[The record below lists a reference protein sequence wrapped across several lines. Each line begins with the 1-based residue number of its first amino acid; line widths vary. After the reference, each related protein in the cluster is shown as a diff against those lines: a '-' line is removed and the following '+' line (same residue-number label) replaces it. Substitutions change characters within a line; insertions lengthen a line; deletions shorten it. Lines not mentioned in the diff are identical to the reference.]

1 MQKCNVLYKFIITN
15 AKHIFPFLFNLL
27 NNYISDMFRAQTY
40 GMMVVSKDQ
49 EEVECEFRHLS
60 LAEYLSAIHIHTT
73 GTESP
78 KRIYIFQCH
87 ACINFLNP
95 YIAV

>member
-1 MQKCNVLYKFIITN
+1 
-15 AKHIFPFLFNLL
+15 
-27 NNYISDMFRAQTY
+27 MFRAQTY

-78 KRIYIFQCH
+78 NKINVFYMH
-87 ACINFLNP
+87 ACNNYF
-95 YIAV
+95 

>member
-15 AKHIFPFLFNLL
+15 AKHIFPFLFNL
-27 NNYISDMFRAQTY
+27 FRAQTY